1 MYPDTS
7 GAKKAMS
14 HRAGIIG
21 LFALPGLFLG
31 GCAPDAGQQ
40 TDDVEAEAAEA
51 PPTERPTT
59 TAFGEWDINQDQALQ
74 RDEFIS
80 WSGDEGVFDDWIGDQ
95 GFDLETF
102 RGDLREA
109 WDMDGDGNIIE
120 SEWQAGTQSLFGEN
134 PQIGNFSDWDVDGD
148 GQISEEEMA
157 AADERINIREQLDQ
171 NGDGTIDRQEVGDFF
186 FEAFDQ
192 NDDGQLDTTEWET
205 GRSTWFGDGM
215 GM

>member
-1 MYPDTS
+1 MNPDTS

-21 LFALPGLFLG
+21 LLALPGLFLG
-31 GCAPDAGQQ
+31 ACAPDAGQQ

-51 PPTERPTT
+51 PPTQRPTT
-59 TAFGEWDINQDQALQ
+59 TAFSEWDINQDQSLQ

-95 GFDLETF
+95 GFELETF
-102 RGDLREA
+102 REDLREA

-120 SEWQAGTQSLFGEN
+120 SEWQAGTESLFGGN
-134 PQIGNFSDWDVDGD
+134 PQIGNFTDWDTDGD
-148 GQISEEEMA
+148 GQLSQEEMM
-157 AADERINIREQLDQ
+157 AADERINVVEELDA
-171 NGDGTIDRQEVGDFF
+171 NGDGTVEPGEVGDFF
-186 FEAFDQ
+186 FEAFDM
-192 NDDGQLDTTEWET
+192 NDDDQLDTTEWET